1 MMVLVVDLN
10 TTEEW
15 SLKCKGPFFFFF
27 FFFFLFWTKLKLQ

>member
-10 TTEEW
+10 ITEER
-15 SLKCKGPFFFFF
+15 SLKCKGPF